1 MMIISADFDRDADGI
16 NTSHSFH
23 LRAVASRTVF
33 FLSFIGLAFRTML
46 NGMTDCIYSRQF
58 FFIQTVSIVFFEN
71 DPRQNSK
78 DAGKMLE

>member
-1 MMIISADFDRDADGI
+1 
-16 NTSHSFH
+16 
-23 LRAVASRTVF
+23 
-33 FLSFIGLAFRTML
+33 ML

>member
-1 MMIISADFDRDADGI
+1 
-16 NTSHSFH
+16 
-23 LRAVASRTVF
+23 
-33 FLSFIGLAFRTML
+33 ML

-58 FFIQTVSIVFFEN
+58 FFIQTVSIVFEEN